1 MTDDR
6 KLKKNPHLWKQPK
19 IWVNWLGRARP
30 LWIFFILL
38 FASCISAN
46 WIGYFLGL
54 DRTAQLSLTG
64 TFLEIAGILTVAN
77 GLRNK
82 AKLFGAADPIE
93 SIISW
98 FQSCPVFLRS
108 KIVNIGAAMSINTTV
123 NADLEAVA
131 NLAPNASLNQR
142 VDLLEKNF
150 HGHIKNYRSFKA
162 KMQNVTDELRTDMS
176 KNHDSIQKELE
187 VVRKQSS
194 KAHIGDMAY
203 ELVGLF
209 WVMTGMIIANL
220 PEQFARLTQ
229 QLLESFAVHT
239 Y

>member
-1 MTDDR
+1 
-6 KLKKNPHLWKQPK
+6 
-19 IWVNWLGRARP
+19 
-30 LWIFFILL
+30 
-38 FASCISAN
+38 
-46 WIGYFLGL
+46 
-54 DRTAQLSLTG
+54 
-64 TFLEIAGILTVAN
+64 
-77 GLRNK
+77 
-82 AKLFGAADPIE
+82 
-93 SIISW
+93 
-98 FQSCPVFLRS
+98 
-108 KIVNIGAAMSINTTV
+108 
-123 NADLEAVA
+123 
-131 NLAPNASLNQR
+131 
-142 VDLLEKNF
+142 
-150 HGHIKNYRSFKA
+150 
-162 KMQNVTDELRTDMS
+162 MQNVTDELRTDMS